1 MIVKEIKE
9 LRNIIK
15 KQKLEGKKIGLV
27 PTMGYLHEGHLSLI
41 KNAKEENDF
50 VITSIF
56 VNPIQFGPNEDLEK
70 YPRDIERDRKMALES
85 GCDIIFNPE
94 VAEMFPEPL
103 KTSVQVEQLTEP
115 LCGRSRPGHFK
126 GVTTIVTKL
135 FNIVAPDN
143 AYFGQKDAQQAAVL
157 IKMTEDLNFDIK
169 IKVCPIVREKDGLA
183 MSSRNVYLSTQ
194 EREDALALYKS
205 LELAENL
212 IENGE
217 RDVNVVISKIRNFIE
232 SHKLCEVDYVEI
244 LNFNNLEEIKEIKG
258 NILIALAVKLGKTRL
273 IDNKIL
279 EVN

>member
-15 KQKLEGKKIGLV
+15 KQKLEGKKIGFV

-135 FNIVAPDN
+135 FNIVAPEN

-232 SHKLCEVDYVEI
+232 SHKLCEVDYIEI
-244 LNFNNLEEIKEIKG
+244 LNFNDLEEIKEIKG